1 MTSTKHPSI
10 LWAQRVNQIFLTIED
25 GNLKINELV
34 CEEDKFKIVG
44 EKGGEKYEADLVLY
58 GKLKGAERKKVDTS
72 RRFIFFI
79 KIWGNFEGSFIPRE
93 VVFGFSILLKVC
105 KFCPQVYTGL
115 KDKTCGSLG
124 EG

>member
-72 RRFIFFI
+72 RRFIF
-79 KIWGNFEGSFIPRE
+79 
-93 VVFGFSILLKVC
+93 LLKYGGILRVPLFRG
-105 KFCPQVYTGL
+105 KWFL
-115 KDKTCGSLG
+115 GSLFS
-124 EG
+124 

>member
-72 RRFIFFI
+72 RRFIFF
-79 KIWGNFEGSFIPRE
+79 F
-93 VVFGFSILLKVC
+93 
-105 KFCPQVYTGL
+105 
-115 KDKTCGSLG
+115 
-124 EG
+124 